1 VTFLPSRVMKRP
13 QQRVATAKMAMAK
26 GIADDD
32 RDVRSTGLIFLLDK
46 GSAVGWRNAETVKKS
61 AETFEPEIAAGS
73 RSAARLKFSG

>member
-1 VTFLPSRVMKRP
+1 MKRP

-46 GSAVGWRNAETVKKS
+46 GSAVGWRNAEDGKEICGDLRTRNS
-61 AETFEPEIAAGS
+61 CGLTLSGETEI
-73 RSAARLKFSG
+73 